1 MRNKKILFGICAAVL
16 TMLSITGCSDTSSKE
31 ENSTQIVKV
40 TQVDGNTIT
49 AQTGTLKESTDG
61 MPENQKPDGTP
72 PAKPGDSDNSENQK
86 DENANPPQGE
96 PPQNDSSQGQ
106 PPQGDAPQNDS
117 SQGQPPQGG
126 APQNDSSQGQPP
138 QGAPGGKTFEE
149 SGETITFSLSDTTN
163 IVLEQLQGE
172 AEGSA
177 KDIVKDA
184 VLEITLDKNNTATK
198 IIVRNLQA
206 GNGFGGSD
214 TVSNGTAVTTIDT
227 DTDKS
232 GETYESSGD
241 DENALRIDGA
251 TVTLNEST
259 IRKNGGA
266 SSNTENGDFY
276 GANAGL
282 LALNKA
288 TVTISGAEVNTDAV
302 NGNGI
307 FSYGEGTTVNVSDS
321 KIRTTQNNSGG
332 IQTTGGA
339 TMNASNL
346 DIETSGNSSAAI
358 RSDRGGGTVT
368 VDSGTYVTN
377 GTGSPAVY
385 STADITVKNSTLK
398 ANASEGIVVEG
409 KNSVTLENCDVTGN
423 MTGTY
428 QGDASENIH
437 GIMIYQSMS
446 GDADMGEAAFS
457 AKDGSITTKS
467 GDLFYITNTDCKI
480 DLENVTLYPANDT
493 LLRVEGNSSSRG
505 WGTQG
510 ANGGNVTLTAK
521 KQTLKGNMIV
531 DKISSL
537 DMTLSE
543 TSRFEG
549 SINSDGDAGT
559 VKVSLE
565 DHATWSLTAD
575 SYISEFQG
583 DAAQI
588 EANGHHLYVNGEQ
601 IL

>member
-1 MRNKKILFGICAAVL
+1 MKNKKILLGICAAVL
-16 TMLSITGCSDTSSKE
+16 VMLPITGCSDTSSKK
-31 ENSTQIVKV
+31 ENVTQIVKV
-40 TQVDGNTIT
+40 TEVDGDTIT
-49 AQTGTLKESTDG
+49 AQTGTLKEGTG
-61 MPENQKPDGTP
+61 EMPENQKPDGTP
-72 PAKPGDSDNSENQK
+72 PAKPDDTDSNENQTDK
-86 DENANPPQGE
+86 NANPPQGE
-96 PPQNDSSQGQ
+96 SGQKDSSQGQ
-106 PPQGDAPQNDS
+106 PPQDDS
-117 SQGQPPQGG
+117 SQGTPTQK
-126 APQNDSSQGQPP
+126 DSSQEQPP
-138 QGAPGGKTFEE
+138 QGAPGGTAFEA
-149 SGETITFSLSDTTN
+149 SGETITFSLKETTDV
-163 IVLEQLQGE
+163 VLEQLQGE
-172 AEGSA
+172 AKGSA

-184 VLEITLDKNNTATK
+184 VLEITLDKDNTATK
-198 IIVRNLQA
+198 VIVRNLQA
-206 GNGFGGSD
+206 GTGFGGSD
-214 TVSNGTAVTTIDT
+214 SVSNGTSVTTMDT
-227 DTDKS
+227 DTEKS

-251 TVTLNEST
+251 AVTLNDST
-259 IRKNGGA
+259 IRKSGGA

-288 TVTISGAEVNTDAV
+288 SVTISGAEVITDAV

-339 TMNASNL
+339 AMNASNL
-346 DIETSGNSSAAI
+346 DVETSGNSSAAI

-368 VDSGTYVTN
+368 VDGGTYVTN

-409 KNSVTLENCDVTGN
+409 KNSVTLENCDVTGD

-428 QGDASENIH
+428 PGDSSENIH

-446 GDADMGEAAFS
+446 GDADVGEAAFS
-457 AKDGSITTKS
+457 AKNGSITTKS

-480 DLENVTLYPANDT
+480 ALENVTLYPANNT
-493 LLRVEGNSSSRG
+493 LFRVEGNSSSRG

-521 KQTLKGNMIV
+521 KQMLQGNIVV

-543 TSRFEG
+543 NSHFEG
-549 SINSDGDAGT
+549 SINSDGNAGT

-565 DHATWSLTAD
+565 GHSVWSLSAD
-575 SYISEFQG
+575 SYISEFHG
-583 DAAQI
+583 DTSQI
-588 EANGHHLYVNGEQ
+588 ETNGHHLYVNGEQ